1 MSKIIK
7 IKENA
12 NILVY
17 DEKDS
22 CDGAEPKRQ

>member
-22 CDGAEPKRQ
+22 CDGAESKRQ